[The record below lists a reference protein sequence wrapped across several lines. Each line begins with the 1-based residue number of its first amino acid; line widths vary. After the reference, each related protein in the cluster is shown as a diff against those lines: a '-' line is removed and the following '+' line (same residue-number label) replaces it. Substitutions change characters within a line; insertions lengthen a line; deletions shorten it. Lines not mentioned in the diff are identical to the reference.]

1 MVKEESNLF
10 EQSDVE
16 CSAMAFNIRFSSR
29 NIFNNQHSRMN
40 PTRLLFLLLAAPL
53 LHAEESIPTPA
64 QYSCADENLENSL
77 ADLKAQAEGGNISAA
92 AQVYAAYARN
102 RHRAQ
107 AEAWYNRWLQ
117 LREEEA
123 TKGNTE
129 AMREVGALYLR
140 GDVYLQPNP
149 QRAVTLLSQAVEA
162 GDASAAILLGEH
174 FSKTAPED
182 SKLFYAKAY
191 SIYKAIGDSVSNSN
205 ELQAEQRHAL
215 EMMGDMELSG
225 IGTEL
230 LSATG
235 IAHLEQAGT
244 PTALMRLF
252 QVYVKGIGVEANMLK
267 ALEYARLLADM
278 NPKNAHT
285 GQMAWVLAD
294 AYLNGKYG
302 LEANPEQGHK
312 YLDIADSE
320 NIAPAIY
327 CKALLQQKEGQHKQ
341 ALINFSRAA
350 SMGNPEAAMHAALIQ
365 LHGAEGVQKNE
376 EIAIESLKRIAD
388 RFNEGNEWYVG
399 RAPYELALYYDR
411 SGAKEQADLWYR
423 IASDRNVVEAMAR
436 RGLCHIIPGG
446 ELEWSP
452 TAMFKWWK
460 IGSEAG
466 DATCSRYLNIFIWG
480 VVPGILLLV
489 FGLPVLI
496 VHILNKRNKD

>member
-1 MVKEESNLF
+1 M
-10 EQSDVE
+10 
-16 CSAMAFNIRFSSR
+16 I
-29 NIFNNQHSRMN
+29 
-40 PTRLLFLLLAAPL
+40 PTRLLLLLLAAPL
-53 LHAEESIPTPA
+53 LHAEETAPAPA
-64 QYSCADENLENSL
+64 QYSCTDESMESNLAE
-77 ADLKAQAEGGNISAA
+77 LKNQAEGGNAAAA

-102 RHRAQ
+102 RHKVQ
-107 AEAWYNRWLQ
+107 AEAWFNRWLQ

-123 TKGNTE
+123 QAGNTD
-129 AMREVGALYLR
+129 AMREVGTLYLR
-140 GDVYLQPNP
+140 GDVYLAPNP
-149 QRAVTLLSQAVEA
+149 QRAVTLLSQAAEA
-162 GDASAAILLGEH
+162 GDAAAAILLGEH

-191 SIYKAIGDSVSNSN
+191 NIYKAVAEADTNSN
-205 ELQAEQRHAL
+205 DLQADRRHAL
-215 EMMGDMELSG
+215 EMLGDMELSG
-225 IGTEL
+225 IGTEQQT
-230 LSATG
+230 ATG
-235 IAHLEQAGT
+235 ITHLEQAGT

-252 QVYVKGIGVEANMLK
+252 QVYVKGIGVDADMMK
-267 ALEYARLLADM
+267 ALSYAQQLADM
-278 NPKNAHT
+278 NPKSPHT
-285 GQMAWVLAD
+285 GQMAWVMAD

-302 LEANPEQGHK
+302 LEANPELGNK
-312 YLDIADSE
+312 YLDIADTE

-327 CKALLQQKEGQHKQ
+327 CKALLQQKEGKNKQ
-341 ALINFSRAA
+341 AFINFSRAA
-350 SMGNPEAAMHAALIQ
+350 SMGNPEAGMHAALIQ

-376 EIAIESLKRIAD
+376 EMAIETLKRISD
-388 RFNEGNEWYVG
+388 RCSVGNEWYVG

-411 SGAKEQADLWYR
+411 VGAKEQADLWYR

-480 VVPGILLLV
+480 VVPCILLFV

-496 VHILNKRNKD
+496 VHILNKRNSD